1 VTDPVNQDLQSLTL
15 DAFHRAHGG
24 KMVPF
29 AGYEMPIQYPAGI
42 IEEHKHTRQSAGLF
56 DVSHMGQLW
65 LHGEDAIAALESIV
79 PGDIQNLAVGRSR
92 YTMLTN
98 ATGGIIDDLIVTKW
112 DNRLYVV
119 VNASR
124 KDVDLPLIAA
134 AVDGKAEMEI
144 ISDRAL
150 LALQGP
156 KAIDVL
162 SRHIAADIKDM
173 PFMSAVETTFD
184 GIPCHLTRSGYTGE
198 DGCEL
203 SIPTDAAETI
213 ANALVKHDEV
223 MPIGLGARDTLR
235 LEAGLCLYG
244 NDLDETTSPIEAD
257 LRWTISKRR
266 REAADFPGADRV
278 MDELA
283 GDASRKRV
291 GLVPEGRAPAREGT
305 VIHTPGGD
313 AIGIV
318 TSGGFGPSVEHPIAM
333 GYVPT
338 DMATEGTKV
347 ELAVR
352 KKMVP
357 ATVTKMPF
365 QPHQYFRGS

>member
-1 VTDPVNQDLQSLTL
+1 MTDPNQDLKPLAL

-24 KMVPF
+24 KMVAF

-42 IEEHKHTRQSAGLF
+42 IEEHKHTRESAGLF

-65 LHGEDAIAALESIV
+65 LHGEDAVSAIETIV
-79 PGDIQNLAVGRSR
+79 PGDIQSLAAGRSR
-92 YTMLTN
+92 YTMLTT
-98 ATGGIIDDLIVTKW
+98 ASGGIIDDLIVTKW
-112 DNRLYVV
+112 DDRLYIV

-124 KDVDLPLIAA
+124 KDVDLPIIAA
-134 AVDGKAEMEI
+134 AVEGKAEMEI
-144 ISDRAL
+144 ITDRAL

-156 KAIDVL
+156 KAVEVL
-162 SRHIAADIKDM
+162 SRHIAADITDM

-184 GIPCHLTRSGYTGE
+184 GVPCHLTRSGYTGE
-198 DGCEL
+198 DGCEI
-203 SIPTDAAETI
+203 SIPTDAAEAI
-213 ANALVKHDEV
+213 ANALVEHDEV

-257 LRWTISKRR
+257 LRWSISKRR
-266 REAADFPGADRV
+266 REAADFPGAERV
-278 MDELA
+278 LNELA
-283 GDASRKRV
+283 GNASRKRV

-305 VIHTPGGD
+305 MIHSPGGD
-313 AIGIV
+313 AIGVV

-333 GYVPT
+333 GYVSI
-338 DMATEGTKV
+338 DMAEEGTKV

-365 QPHQYFRGS
+365 HPQNYYRGS

>member
-1 VTDPVNQDLQSLTL
+1 MTNSENQDLKSLAL
-15 DAFHRAHGG
+15 DGFHRAHGG

-42 IEEHKHTRQSAGLF
+42 IEEHKHTRASAGLF

-65 LHGEDAIAALESIV
+65 LHGEGAVAAIETIV
-79 PGDIQNLAVGRSR
+79 PGDIQSLAVGRSR

-98 ATGGIIDDLIVTKW
+98 PSGGIIDDLIVTKW
-112 DNRLYVV
+112 DNKLFVV
-119 VNASR
+119 VNAAR
-124 KDVDLPLIAA
+124 KDVDLPIIAA
-134 AVDGKAEMEI
+134 AVEGKAEMEI
-144 ISDRAL
+144 VEDRAL

-156 KAIDVL
+156 KAADVL
-162 SRHIAADIKDM
+162 SRHMADITEM
-173 PFMSAVETTFD
+173 PFMSAAEANFD
-184 GIPCHLTRSGYTGE
+184 GIPCHITRSGYTGE
-198 DGCEL
+198 DGYEL
-203 SIPTDAAETI
+203 SIPTTEAETI
-213 ANALVKHDEV
+213 ATALVNHDEV
-223 MPIGLGARDTLR
+223 LPIGLGARDTLR

-257 LRWTISKRR
+257 LRWSISKRR
-266 REAADFPGADRV
+266 REAADFPGAERV
-278 MDELA
+278 LNELA
-283 GDASRKRV
+283 NNPSRKRV
-291 GLVPEGRAPAREGT
+291 GLVPEGRAPARDGT
-305 VIHTPGGD
+305 VVHAPGGD

-333 GYVPT
+333 GYVSI
-338 DMATEGTKV
+338 DMAEEGTKV

-365 QPHQYFRGS
+365 HPQNYYRGS

>member
-1 VTDPVNQDLQSLTL
+1 MTDSENQDLKSLAL

-42 IEEHKHTRQSAGLF
+42 IEEHKHTRASAGLF

-65 LHGEDAIAALESIV
+65 LHGEGAVAAIETIV
-79 PGDIQNLAVGRSR
+79 PGDIQSLAVGRSR

-98 ATGGIIDDLIVTKW
+98 ASGGIIDDLIVTKW
-112 DNRLYVV
+112 DNKLFIV
-119 VNASR
+119 VNAAR
-124 KDVDLPLIAA
+124 KDVDLPIIAA
-134 AVDGKAEMEI
+134 AVEGKAELEI
-144 ISDRAL
+144 VEDRAL

-156 KAIDVL
+156 KAADVL
-162 SRHIAADIKDM
+162 SRHMADITEM
-173 PFMSAVETTFD
+173 PFMSAAKVDFD
-184 GIPCHLTRSGYTGE
+184 GIPCHITRSGYTGE
-198 DGCEL
+198 DGYEL
-203 SIPTDAAETI
+203 SIPVKDAVAI
-213 ANALVKHDEV
+213 ATALVNHDEV
-223 MPIGLGARDTLR
+223 LPIGLGARDTLR

-257 LRWTISKRR
+257 LRWSISKRR

-278 MDELA
+278 TAELA
-283 GDASRKRV
+283 NQPSRKRV
-291 GLVPEGRAPAREGT
+291 GLVPEGRAPARDGT
-305 VIHTPGGD
+305 VIHAPGGD

-333 GYVPT
+333 GYVSI
-338 DMATEGTKV
+338 DMAEEGTKV

-365 QPHQYFRGS
+365 HPQNYYRGS

>member
-1 VTDPVNQDLQSLTL
+1 MTDPNQNLKSLTL

-24 KMVPF
+24 KMVAF

-42 IEEHKHTRQSAGLF
+42 IDEHKHTRQSAGLF

-65 LHGEDAIAALESIV
+65 LHGENAVSALETIV
-79 PGDIQNLAVGRSR
+79 PGDIQSLPIGRSR
-92 YTMLTN
+92 YTMLTT
-98 ATGGIIDDLIVTKW
+98 ASGGIIDDLIVTKW
-112 DNRLYVV
+112 DNRLFVV

-144 ISDRAL
+144 ITDRAL

-156 KAIDVL
+156 KAVDVL
-162 SRHIAADIKDM
+162 SRHIADIADM
-173 PFMSAVETTFD
+173 AFMSAAETTFD
-184 GIPCHLTRSGYTGE
+184 GIPCHITRSGYTGE
-198 DGCEL
+198 DGYEL
-203 SIPTDAAETI
+203 SIPSDAAETI
-213 ANALVKHDEV
+213 ANALVDHDEV

-266 REAADFPGADRV
+266 REAADFPGAERV
-278 MDELA
+278 LDELA
-283 GDASRKRV
+283 GNVSRKRV

-305 VIHTPGGD
+305 VIHIPGGD
-313 AIGIV
+313 AVGIV
-318 TSGGFGPSVEHPIAM
+318 TSGGFGPSVEHPVAM
-333 GYVPT
+333 GYVPAE
-338 DMATEGTKV
+338 MAKEGTKV

-365 QPHQYFRGS
+365 HPHQYFRGS